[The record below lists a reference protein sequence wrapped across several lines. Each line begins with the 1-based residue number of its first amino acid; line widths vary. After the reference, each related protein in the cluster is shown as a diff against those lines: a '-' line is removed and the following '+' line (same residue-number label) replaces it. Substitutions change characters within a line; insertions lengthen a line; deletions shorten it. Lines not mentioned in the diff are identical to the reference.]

1 MLLVMVCGTGQSIQ
15 QKKIVARHLPVMV
28 NTSLPVDNMEP
39 TVVVFV
45 MIKLFTMFGEIG
57 AGVSIGPQNNPI
69 PLLHIQ
75 SQ

>member
-1 MLLVMVCGTGQSIQ
+1 M
-15 QKKIVARHLPVMV
+15 MV

-39 TVVVFV
+39 TIVVFV
-45 MIKLFTMFGEIG
+45 MIKLFWEIG